1 MSMVTY
7 PLNNIEYTAEDAE
20 LFHSTR
26 TSGVYATDSFDYS
39 VTGAD
44 NSIVIGTGIAWIKNR
59 QFSGK
64 VVAQKEPMS
73 LDMGLP
79 DPIYPRIDAVV
90 IQFNS
95 NKNATEIVV
104 KNGAASSFPI
114 APEVVRTESLYELHL
129 YHVRREAGS
138 LSISAPNITDLRNN
152 NAYCGLMSDSITQ
165 AVDST
170 LSKNGV
176 AADAAAVGNALAGLS
191 PAQIGA
197 APASLAEL
205 VKAFGINVSEIQN
218 TPNNSFDTLTT
229 AGIYKGLSGST
240 GGFPDQMNEWAFV
253 LNLPYDAG
261 MNYGVQFAWDMN
273 GNTTTAQRYKRNGEW
288 NPWECENPP
297 MVLGVEYR
305 TTERW
310 QGKAVY
316 TKLVFG
322 GLIPADGQKT
332 FAHNASATHI
342 IRCIASTDDGT
353 SLPYFY
359 YPTSIDVMATKTEVQ
374 IFAQNRTAEGGN
386 VYAQIWYTKD

>member
-39 VTGAD
+39 VTSAD

-79 DPIYPRIDAVV
+79 DPTYPRIDAVV

-176 AADAAAVGNALAGLS
+176 AADAAAVGNALAKK
-191 PAQIGA
+191 
-197 APASLAEL
+197 APAGYGLGGSAKNLADCNLNDVVDNGWYCYNKDANIE
-205 VKAFGINVSEIQN
+205 NVPSTAASILFVENFYNSSRFCRQTVVVLDEQN
-218 TPNNSFDTLTT
+218 NVRTRICHDGNW
-229 AGIYKGLSGST
+229 GLW
-240 GGFPDQMNEWAFV
+240 EFV
-253 LNLPYDAG
+253 
-261 MNYGVQFAWDMN
+261 
-273 GNTTTAQRYKRNGEW
+273 
-288 NPWECENPP
+288 NPP
-297 MVLGVEYR
+297 MYVGGEYK

-310 QGKAVY
+310 MGTKSVY
-316 TKLVFG
+316 TKLVDCG
-322 GLIPADGQKT
+322 AVINGTKKIPHG
-332 FAHNASATHI
+332 ASATQM
-342 IRCIASTDDGT
+342 IRCNATLSSGNYRTTIPYNDGT
-353 SLPYFY
+353 Q
-359 YPTSIDVMATKTEVQ
+359 TINAHADVNNILLAANFMGVNA
-374 IFAQNRTAEGGN
+374 
-386 VYAQIWYTKD
+386 YAQIWYTKD

>member
-39 VTGAD
+39 VTSAD

-79 DPIYPRIDAVV
+79 DPTYPRIDAVV

-138 LSISAPNITDLRNN
+138 LSISEPNITDLRNN

-176 AADAAAVGNALAGLS
+176 AADAAAVGNALAKKAPAGYGLGIAEPTKITDCNTATKS
-191 PAQIGA
+191 GWYRFDHPTANAPINAGGWLQVSAYSADYVEQTYYNVSAVA
-197 APASLAEL
+197 APHGVIACR
-205 VKAFGINVSEIQN
+205 FMN
-218 TPNNSFDTLTT
+218 
-229 AGIYKGLSGST
+229 AGT
-240 GGFPDQMNEWAFV
+240 W
-253 LNLPYDAG
+253 
-261 MNYGVQFAWDMN
+261 
-273 GNTTTAQRYKRNGEW
+273 T
-288 NPWECENPP
+288 PWEFLNPP
-297 MVLGVEYR
+297 MVEGVEYR

-310 QGKAVY
+310 NGKVVY
-316 TKLVFG
+316 TILANIGALPNSANANATINCTGAKSVIRDTMTLQEIASG
-322 GLIPADGQKT
+322 RT
-332 FAHNASATHI
+332 FTGDPTLTYYCGVNAS
-342 IRCIASTDDGT
+342 GT
-353 SLPYFY
+353 AYCNMKSGSNLSAYNG
-359 YPTSIDVMATKTEVQ
+359 IVQ
-374 IFAQNRTAEGGN
+374 L
-386 VYAQIWYTKD
+386 WYTRD